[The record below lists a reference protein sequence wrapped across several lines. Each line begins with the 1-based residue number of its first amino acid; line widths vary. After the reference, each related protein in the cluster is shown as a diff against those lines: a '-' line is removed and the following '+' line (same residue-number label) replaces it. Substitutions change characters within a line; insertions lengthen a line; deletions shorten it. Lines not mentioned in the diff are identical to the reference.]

1 MFVVE
6 TLAYADSEENGKV
19 LVTVVMPIYNAGAYL
34 RLAVLSIVEQSFVH
48 WELLIIDDGS
58 TDDALDSIAD
68 IEDIRIQILRDGKN
82 LGLAARLNQACE
94 MARGRYIARMDQDDV
109 SYPERL
115 MTQFEVLENNPD
127 IDVLA
132 TRAVFIDE
140 RNCLAGVFPYAGKHG
155 EISARPWFGFYFP
168 HPTWMSKTTWL
179 RRFRY
184 AVPAPFLSED
194 YELLLRSYQYSQFKT
209 VDTILLAYRKR
220 AHVNHWKVAKT
231 RAAVLRSQLHF
242 FSKQKKLR
250 YAALSLIA
258 FCIKKLGDL
267 FRCFGFLKT
276 AAPAPATVAD
286 KWADTLAK
294 LLAKG
299 DVKSV

>member
-1 MFVVE
+1 MAEQPAPVM
-6 TLAYADSEENGKV
+6 
-19 LVTVVMPIYNAGAYL
+19 VTVAMPIYNAGAYL
-34 RLAVLSIVEQSFVH
+34 RLAVLSIVAQTFER

-58 TDDALDSIAD
+58 TDNSLDSIAD
-68 IEDIRIQILRDGKN
+68 IEDVRIHVLRDGKN
-82 LGLAARLNQACE
+82 LGLAARLNEACE

-115 MTQFEVLENNPD
+115 MTQFDILENNPD

-140 RNCLAGVFPYAGKHG
+140 RNCLTGVFPYAGKHD
-155 EISARPWFGFYFP
+155 EICVRPWFGFYFP

-194 YELLLRSYQYSQFKT
+194 YELLLRSYQHSQFRT

-220 AHVNHWKVAKT
+220 AHVNHGKVAKT

-242 FSKQKKLR
+242 FTKQKKLL

-258 FCIKKLGDL
+258 FCVKKLGDL
-267 FRCFGFLKT
+267 FRRFGFLKT
-276 AAPAPATVAD
+276 AAPAPAMVSH
-286 KWADTLAK
+286 KWADTLEK

-299 DVKSV
+299 DEKRV